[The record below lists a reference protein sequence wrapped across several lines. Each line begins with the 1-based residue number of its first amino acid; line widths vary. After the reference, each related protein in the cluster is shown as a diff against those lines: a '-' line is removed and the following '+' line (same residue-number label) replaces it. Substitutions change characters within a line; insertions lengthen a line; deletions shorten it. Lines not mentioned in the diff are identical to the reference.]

1 MLKRISGKPNVEWFT
16 KTAST
21 VLSNGGAVA
30 LSSGRLILATAS
42 TTQHV
47 GVILRACISTDSDYA
62 SAITV
67 PVDVPGTND
76 IFEADV
82 KSGVTAAATG
92 VGSQCDFFIAS
103 SGDTTDVTVDTG
115 TNSHHQVTIVGF
127 ISASKVLVKI
137 NSLMNMVVAA

>member
-1 MLKRISGKPNVEWFT
+1 MLKRASGKPNVEWFT

-21 VLSNGGAVA
+21 TMKNGGVVS
-30 LSSGRLILATAS
+30 LSSGQLILATGTS
-42 TTQHV
+42 TQHA
-47 GVILRACISTDSDYA
+47 GVILRDCLSTDSDYA
-62 SAITV
+62 SAIKV

-82 KSGVTAAATG
+82 KSGVTAVVTG
-92 VGSQCDFFIAS
+92 IGSQCDLFVS
-103 SGDTTDVTVDTG
+103 SGDTLVDTG

-137 NSLMNMVVAA
+137 NSLMNMLPAA

>member
-1 MLKRISGKPNVEWFT
+1 MLKRASGKPNVEWFP

-21 VLSNGGAVA
+21 VLSNGGVVA
-30 LSSGRLILATAS
+30 LSSGKLILATAS

-47 GVILRACISTDSDYA
+47 GVILRAVLTTDSDY
-62 SAITV
+62 TGTGKV

-82 KSGVTAAATG
+82 KSGVTFAATS
-92 VGSQCDFFIAS
+92 VGAQADFYIAS

-115 TNSHHQVTIVGF
+115 TNTHHQVTLVGF
-127 ISASKVLVKI
+127 ISASKALVKI
-137 NSLMNMVVAA
+137 NSLMNMVVAS